1 MAFTENQ
8 SPRFS
13 RLYKKLGKRQLVALH
28 NAMDQ
33 VINNPNSGQQKV
45 GDLSEL
51 FVFKYKL
58 GSEEWLLGYTFNVSK
73 KVITWHAV
81 GHHENFYRDVK
92 RNNKA

>member
-8 SPRFS
+8 TPRFS
-13 RLYKKLGKRQLVALH
+13 RLYKKLGKRQLIALH
-28 NAMDQ
+28 IAMDQ
-33 VINNPNSGQQKV
+33 VIKDPSSGQQKV

-58 GSEEWLLGYTFNVSK
+58 GSEEWLLGYTINASK
-73 KVITWHAV
+73 KVITWHAI

-92 RNNKA
+92 RNRKA

>member
-8 SPRFS
+8 TPRFS
-13 RLYKKLGKRQLVALH
+13 RLYKKLGKRQLIALH
-28 NAMDQ
+28 EAMDQ
-33 VINNPNSGQQKV
+33 VIKDPNAGQQKV

-58 GSEEWLLGYTFNVSK
+58 GSEEWLLGYTINASK
-73 KVITWHAV
+73 NVITWHAI

-92 RNNKA
+92 RNKII

>member
-8 SPRFS
+8 TPRFS
-13 RLYKKLGKRQLVALH
+13 RLYKKLGKRQLIALH
-28 NAMDQ
+28 EAMDQ
-33 VINNPNSGQQKV
+33 VIKDPNAGQQKV

-58 GSEEWLLGYTFNVSK
+58 GSEEWLLGYTINASK
-73 KVITWHAV
+73 KVITWHAI

-92 RNNKA
+92 RNRKV

>member
-8 SPRFS
+8 TPRFS
-13 RLYKKLGKRQLVALH
+13 RLYKKLGKRQLIALH
-28 NAMDQ
+28 EAMDQ
-33 VINNPNSGQQKV
+33 VFKDPNAGQQKV

-58 GSEEWLLGYTFNVSK
+58 GSEEWLLGYTINASK
-73 KVITWHAV
+73 KVITWHAI

-92 RNNKA
+92 RNRKA

>member
-8 SPRFS
+8 TPRFS
-13 RLYKKLGKRQLVALH
+13 RLYKKLGKRQLIALH
-28 NAMDQ
+28 EAMDQ
-33 VINNPNSGQQKV
+33 VIKDPNAGQQKV

-58 GSEEWLLGYTFNVSK
+58 GSEEWLLGYTINASK
-73 KVITWHAV
+73 KVITWHAI

-92 RNNKA
+92 RNRKA